1 MYKKKTGRSP
11 LHIKGCDLFI
21 AFFCLV
27 TDQMNGRVSDCR
39 NFNGIVPLFLGDFP
53 PYPGEFICQSNL
65 KPVYPTFLQGQVY
78 KTILIE
84 LVGNSKVFLRS
95 I

>member
-1 MYKKKTGRSP
+1 M
-11 LHIKGCDLFI
+11 HIKGCDLFI

-53 PYPGEFICQSNL
+53 LILGNL
-65 KPVYPTFLQGQVY
+65 SVNP
-78 KTILIE
+78 I
-84 LVGNSKVFLRS
+84 
-95 I
+95 